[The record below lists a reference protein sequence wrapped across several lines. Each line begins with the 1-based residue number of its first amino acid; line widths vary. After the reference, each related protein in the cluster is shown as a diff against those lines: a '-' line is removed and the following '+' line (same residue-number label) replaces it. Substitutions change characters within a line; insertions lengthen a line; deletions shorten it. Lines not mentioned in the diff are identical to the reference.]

1 MSWFKRKPPRYPPT
15 PHTPAPHRSSPA
27 TEKAQQKA
35 KESAPP
41 PLEQSFQK

>member
-15 PHTPAPHRSSPA
+15 PHPTAPHRTSPA
-27 TEKAQQKA
+27 AEKAKQKA

-41 PLEQSFQK
+41 PPIDN